1 MNSYTHSNERKQ
13 SGPVPIVYV
22 GIGFSVISLALGII
36 IGISALAENNGFSL
50 NNGIAADITFHPDLM
65 VFGVI
70 GGLLITEKLELMEK
84 FSLFGYFRISRM
96 IVSLLFSGV
105 FISSAGIWLQISA
118 MQDLGLLLVAAAS
131 ILFLYYM
138 TSRRNPGMAYVKHVS
153 GAAILGMFLS
163 AIANLNQFITESN
176 ELTYLVLLFPVVY
189 VLAERMELGY
199 IRGMKVSFIRTQSI
213 LSWILV
219 ITAFLSV
226 EINVGPFPRLLML
239 TSIAILIFLVVG
251 SVYFDPSFRHLIKK
265 NRLQSYIQKGIVISY
280 LWLFLGII
288 LFIMQAIL
296 GHGFLDPA
304 AHSIALGFIGTF
316 IVAHSPIIF
325 PLTLKKKAVQENVT
339 LLPIIIIT
347 VANFMRIFGDISLHY
362 LWISAAISYASAYVL
377 LVAIIAFVYNL
388 RRIMYIGAPKNS
400 VEVG

>member
-1 MNSYTHSNERKQ
+1 MNSYTHSNGVKR
-13 SGPVPIVYV
+13 SGPLPIVYV
-22 GIGFSVISLALGII
+22 GIGFSVISLALGIL

-50 NNGIAADITFHPDLM
+50 NNGIADDITFHPDLM

-84 FSLFGYFRISRM
+84 FSLFGHFRISRM
-96 IVSLLFSGV
+96 IVPLLFSGV
-105 FISSAGIWLQISA
+105 FISSAGIWLGIEIV
-118 MQDLGLLLVAAAS
+118 QDFGLVLVAAAS

-138 TSRRNPGMAYVKHVS
+138 TSRRNPGMAYVKQVS

-163 AIANLNQFITESN
+163 AIANINRFITDSS

-199 IRGMKVSFIRTQSI
+199 VRGMKASFIRIQSI

-226 EINVGPFPRLLML
+226 EINVGPLPGLLML
-239 TSIAILIFLVVG
+239 ASIAILIFLVIG
-251 SVYFDPSFRHLIKK
+251 SIYYDPSFRHLIKK

-280 LWLFLGII
+280 LWLVLGII

-304 AHSIALGFIGTF
+304 THSIALGFIGTF

-325 PLTLKKKAVQENVT
+325 PLTLKKKAMQENVT

-347 VANFMRIFGDISLHY
+347 VANFMRIFGDITLHY
-362 LWISAAISYASAYVL
+362 FWISAAISYASAYVL

-388 RRIMYIGAPKNS
+388 RRIMSK
-400 VEVG
+400 EVSGNPVAAI